1 MVKASSSLL
10 RAIIVCSHLTFFRIF
25 SNFGHF
31 FADGFRYLALLQHF
45 FALFLKISPMPLLSR
60 IGPSGDIW
68 TKMRCIMKF
77 YISLW
82 DWDYK
87 GIKVGIKEI
96 PKVSSFYI
104 KKRISLELYKR
115 VIYRWE
121 HTVKGG
127 TPWNWIEM

>member
-1 MVKASSSLL
+1 MQSPALFQN
-10 RAIIVCSHLTFFRIF
+10 IFHFWTFFAQIF
-25 SNFGHF
+25 KNF
-31 FADGFRYLALLQHF
+31 ALFQHF
-45 FALFLKISPMPLLSR
+45 FASTFLCPFSEKITRMPLLSR

-115 VIYRWE
+115 VIYR
-121 HTVKGG
+121 
-127 TPWNWIEM
+127 